1 MSMDYRLNLLG
12 INPLKLKTVEDCD
25 SLILET
31 DFAIKRLNQM
41 YIEAKEGNQVRVAW
55 RLGEFEDKREVL
67 LARRKGILDKQEALV
82 TKKIEETPRQ
92 QREFA
97 KKLAWKMQYITS
109 FYYIAQ
115 AHLAPVDF
123 RELCSLTK
131 GLKDQLKES
140 EITIGNLMKAKNA
153 EETFSV
159 LQCELKKEIMNDDTA
174 TN

>member
-67 LARRKGILDKQEALV
+67 LARRKGILDKQEAPV
-82 TKKIEETPRQ
+82 TKKIEEIPEQ
-92 QREFA
+92 QQLFA
-97 KKLAWKMQYITS
+97 KKLAWKMQYIMAS
-109 FYYIAQ
+109 
-115 AHLAPVDF
+115 
-123 RELCSLTK
+123 
-131 GLKDQLKES
+131 
-140 EITIGNLMKAKNA
+140 IT
-153 EETFSV
+153 
-159 LQCELKKEIMNDDTA
+159 
-174 TN
+174 